1 MVFGGAVKWWE
12 SYRLSDCRQVGRRG
26 SKNALAKARHHRSV
40 VAIEDEGVRLACQGV
55 HGGLEG
61 RPDVTVEMLQGDPF
75 EYLQGADVFA
85 AIASLYEF
93 RNQFRNQ
100 VANCLRFVLLRRH
113 DGSCKYR
120 TMFL

>member
-1 MVFGGAVKWWE
+1 MVFGGAVKWLE
-12 SYRLSDCRQVGRRG
+12 SYRLLDCRQVGRRG
-26 SKNALAKARHHRSV
+26 SKNALGDARHHRIV

-61 RPDVTVEMLQGDPF
+61 RPDVPVEMLQGDPF
-75 EYLQGADVFA
+75 EYLQSAHVFA
-85 AIASLYEF
+85 AIANLYGF

-113 DGSCKYR
+113 DGRK
-120 TMFL
+120 

>member
-12 SYRLSDCRQVGRRG
+12 SYRLLDCRQVGRRG
-26 SKNALAKARHHRSV
+26 SKNALANARHHRSV

-75 EYLQGADVFA
+75 EYLKGADVFA
-85 AIASLYEF
+85 AIASVSEF
-93 RNQFRNQ
+93 RSNQFRNQ

-113 DGSCKYR
+113 DGRK
-120 TMFL
+120 